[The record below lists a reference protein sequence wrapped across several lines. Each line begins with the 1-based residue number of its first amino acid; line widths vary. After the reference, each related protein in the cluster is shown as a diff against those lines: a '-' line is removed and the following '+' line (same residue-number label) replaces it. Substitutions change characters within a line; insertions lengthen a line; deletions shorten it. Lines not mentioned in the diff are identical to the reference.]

1 MAELNSYKL
10 SMTGQEADTGI
21 RVGMQLGALNGIPYS
36 NGNNEISEARPGTD
50 YGYPLLQGNGPPT
63 ANTAANFG
71 QHYYDLSATEPPYEY
86 ICVAFTESGGFIWK
100 SHDDAAMHAAIYN
113 AYIAATAFGKIAE
126 IDDGA
131 DNIPVK
137 SLVVDIDPAQ
147 SGSGE
152 PSPDNIRPISGWTGV
167 KVIRA
172 GKNFM
177 KPPAENQTINGVT
190 FTLNA
195 DGTVTANGTATAIT
209 DLYYVGAVNVYA
221 DAGIPTGNYLVNG
234 GNLPP
239 SSVGSIFII
248 PQGSSLT
255 AHAGGG
261 DLPFS
266 FDANKKY
273 RIFYRINAGQTV
285 NNLVIS
291 LMVRLATETDSAYE
305 PYTANTYE
313 ITFPVEA
320 GTVYGGMLDVT
331 NGVLTLD
338 SIIVRINDA
347 LTKSY
352 QSEQQRFA
360 LDFKNMNIKI
370 VSSGRSI
377 DGLYAESFF
386 PAVSGANNTM
396 FHSNTQ
402 IYIYD
407 NRFVDAASFLAD
419 CGDTRIVIPVA
430 TPATYQL
437 TPLIVKTLLGA
448 NNFWADTGDV
458 NVTYRADPTLIYNK
472 LTAAIISSG
481 GI

>member
-1 MAELNSYKL
+1 MVGKTNSSGPLGIFFTPNVDTDGNLNWSNNGEQDNPPVRNIKGPKGDPGR
-10 SMTGQEADTGI
+10 SGVD
-21 RVGMQLGALNGIPYS
+21 LGAYVTPK
-36 NGNNEISEARPGTD
+36 A
-50 YGYPLLQGNGPPT
+50 
-63 ANTAANFG
+63 
-71 QHYYDLSATEPPYEY
+71 
-86 ICVAFTESGGFIWK
+86 SG
-100 SHDDAAMHAAIYN
+100 AI
-113 AYIAATAFGKIAE
+113 ASF
-126 IDDGA
+126 DDGA
-131 DNIPVK
+131 EDLPVK
-137 SLVVDIDPAQ
+137 SLVVDIEPAQ
-147 SGSGE
+147 AGNGD
-152 PSPDNIRPISGWTGV
+152 PSPDNIRPISGWTGATLT
-167 KVIRA
+167 RT

-177 KPPAENQTINGVT
+177 KPPAENQTVNGVK
-190 FTLNA
+190 FTLND
-195 DGTVTANGTATAIT
+195 DGSVTASGTATTAA
-209 DLYYVGAVNVYA
+209 DFYYVGTQTVYE
-221 DAGIPTGNYLVNG
+221 DAGIPTGDYILNG
-234 GNLPP
+234 AAVIG
-239 SSVGSIFII
+239 SAVGGILII
-248 PQGSSLT
+248 PQGGSLSSISG
-255 AHAGGG
+255 AG
-261 DLPFS
+261 DLRYS

-273 RIFYRINAGQTV
+273 RIFIRINAGQTV
-285 NNLVIS
+285 NNAVFRP
-291 LMVRLATETDSAYE
+291 MVRLATEADSAYE
-305 PYTANTYE
+305 PYKPVNTYN
-313 ITFPVEA
+313 ISFPVEA

-352 QSEQQRFA
+352 QSAQQRFA

-437 TPLIVKTLLGA
+437 TPQEVKTLLGV
-448 NNFWADTGDV
+448 NNIYADTGAV
-458 NVTYRADPTLIYNK
+458 RVTYRADPTLIYNK

-481 GI
+481 GIV